1 MQITTDEMKGGVL
14 IRGLSQHVCDTEDE
28 ALHCLFEGELNRTFR
43 QHYLNETSSRA
54 HTVFT
59 LHIESRSRVESAD
72 KVTYSKLHLVDL
84 AGSERTKKTNS
95 MGLVLKEASYINK
108 SLSFLEQV
116 VLALCDKQREHVP
129 YRQAKLTN
137 YLRDSIGGN
146 CKTVMIANIWPEAAH
161 LEETTSTLKF
171 ATRMMKVTNEASV
184 NTVLDPALLIKRYE
198 KEIRDL
204 K

>member
-1 MQITTDEMKGGVL
+1 
-14 IRGLSQHVCDTEDE
+14 
-28 ALHCLFEGELNRTFR
+28 
-43 QHYLNETSSRA
+43 
-54 HTVFT
+54 
-59 LHIESRSRVESAD
+59 
-72 KVTYSKLHLVDL
+72 
-84 AGSERTKKTNS
+84 
-95 MGLVLKEASYINK
+95 
-108 SLSFLEQV
+108 
-116 VLALCDKQREHVP
+116 VP

-184 NTVLDPALLIKRYE
+184 NTVLDPALMIKRYE